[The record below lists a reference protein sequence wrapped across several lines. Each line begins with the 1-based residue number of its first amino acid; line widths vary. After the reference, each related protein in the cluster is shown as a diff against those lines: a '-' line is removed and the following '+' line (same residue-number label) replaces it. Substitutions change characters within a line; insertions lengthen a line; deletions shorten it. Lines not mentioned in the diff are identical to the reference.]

1 MDKNTLSLIIIFVIA
16 ALIISAIITLTIQED
31 KSEYKFDDDIYKT
44 DSLKKGKE
52 EDGVK
57 EVQEDSLQQ
66 EEELEE
72 NKTKENEPE
81 ESIIEETEPKTID
94 KTSSK
99 DTQEDKAK
107 TETIQGIVN
116 KDNVLKTDNE
126 DGEITTDD
134 LKGLLDQL

>member
-16 ALIISAIITLTIQED
+16 ALIISAIITLTVQED

>member
-16 ALIISAIITLTIQED
+16 ALIISAIITLTVQED

-126 DGEITTDD
+126 KGEITTDD

>member
-126 DGEITTDD
+126 KGEITTDD
-134 LKGLLDQL
+134 LKQLLDQL

>member
-44 DSLKKGKE
+44 DSLKKEKE
-52 EDGVK
+52 EDEVK
-57 EVQEDSLQQ
+57 EVQENSL
-66 EEELEE
+66 EKETELEE
-72 NKTKENEPE
+72 NRIKENEPE
-81 ESIIEETEPKTID
+81 ESVIEETEPKTTD

-126 DGEITTDD
+126 KGEITTDD
-134 LKGLLDQL
+134 LKQLLDQL

>member
-1 MDKNTLSLIIIFVIA
+1 MSKNNLVLIIILVIA